1 MDNIGTISLEAIRR
15 KFQSESFQAALW
27 TVSRQTTTVVD
38 ELSFEDL
45 QHSLQSA
52 AEKIEFVRN
61 IYTRFLLL
69 PNSVD
74 VTRVSKE
81 SMIPEWENES
91 RHRTM
96 YYINRHR
103 TCILVSE
110 PPGYISFLDVMATVV
125 SEVLGFPTSLP
136 VGSLFS
142 CPDGSETEIAAC
154 LRLCSYAL
162 TNTGAADSSIGQEIM
177 PQDAVQ
183 VQLHP
188 LRPFYKGEIVAWKI
202 QQGDKL
208 RYGRVP
214 EDVRPSAGQA
224 LYRFKVEMTPG
235 ETGLLLSSQV
245 FSFRGTAIESEGATT
260 LPEVLPT
267 VSDNRSQETS
277 ESSRTSKTSSS
288 QVCYIS
294 RELLDSV
301 IIYTVFLQNVYFLVI
316 V

>member
-1 MDNIGTISLEAIRR
+1 MSRQITTVHDL
-15 KFQSESFQAALW
+15 SFQD
-27 TVSRQTTTVVD
+27 V
-38 ELSFEDL
+38 

-52 AEKIEFVRN
+52 AEKIEFIRN

-74 VTRVSKE
+74 VTLVSKE
-81 SMIPEWENES
+81 SIIPEWENES

-96 YYINRHR
+96 YYINLHR
-103 TCILVSE
+103 TSILVAE
-110 PPGYISFLDVMATVV
+110 PPGYISLLDVMATVV
-125 SEVLGFPTSLP
+125 SEVLGFPISLP
-136 VGSLFS
+136 IASLFS
-142 CPDGSETEIAAC
+142 CPEGSETEISAC
-154 LRLCSYAL
+154 LRLSSHAL
-162 TNTGAADSSIGQEIM
+162 TNTGTAVDSTVGQEIM

-245 FSFRGTAIESEGATT
+245 FSFRGTSVENEGPSSLA
-260 LPEVLPT
+260 EVLPA
-267 VSDNRSQETS
+267 VSDNKSKGS
-277 ESSRTSKTSSS
+277 SDSSRTNKASSSS

-294 RELLDSV
+294 RALHLLL
-301 IIYTVFLQNVYFLVI
+301 FLCLYYLYNTRRQNAYCFYPSSCDCLILSHVHD
-316 V
+316 

>member
-1 MDNIGTISLEAIRR
+1 MD
-15 KFQSESFQAALW
+15 
-27 TVSRQTTTVVD
+27 D
-38 ELSFEDL
+38 LSFEAV

-52 AEKIEFVRN
+52 AEKIGFVRN

-69 PNSVD
+69 PKSVD
-74 VTRVSKE
+74 VTLVSKE

-91 RHRTM
+91 HHRKM
-96 YYINRHR
+96 YFINRHR
-103 TCILVSE
+103 TSILVSE

-136 VGSLFS
+136 IGSLFS
-142 CPDGSETEIAAC
+142 CPEGSETEIAAC
-154 LRLCSYAL
+154 LRLCSYFL
-162 TNTGAADSSIGQEIM
+162 TNTGTADSSVGQEIM

-224 LYRFKVEMTPG
+224 LYRLKVEMTPG

-245 FSFRGTAIESEGATT
+245 FSFRGTSIENEGPLI
-260 LPEVLPT
+260 LPEVLPA
-267 VSDNRSQETS
+267 VSDNKSQEIS
-277 ESSRTSKTSSS
+277 ESSRTNKTSSS
-288 QVCYIS
+288 QVCCIS
-294 RELLDSV
+294 CETLDL
-301 IIYTVFLQNVYFLVI
+301 IIYACFLLHICIICNLCEIIRRDACILFFPQNVYYLVI
-316 V
+316 I

>member
-1 MDNIGTISLEAIRR
+1 MDDLT
-15 KFQSESFQAALW
+15 
-27 TVSRQTTTVVD
+27 
-38 ELSFEDL
+38 FEVM

-52 AEKIEFVRN
+52 SEKIGFVRN

-74 VTRVSKE
+74 VTLVSKE

-91 RHRTM
+91 HHRTM
-96 YYINRHR
+96 YFINHHR
-103 TCILVSE
+103 TSILVSE

-136 VGSLFS
+136 IGSLFS
-142 CPDGSETEIAAC
+142 CPEGSETEIAAC
-154 LRLCSYAL
+154 LRLCSYSL
-162 TNTGAADSSIGQEIM
+162 THTGTADSSIGQEIM

-183 VQLHP
+183 LQLHP
-188 LRPFYKGEIVAWKI
+188 LRPFFKGEIVAWKI

-224 LYRFKVEMTPG
+224 LYRLKVEMTPG

-245 FSFRGTAIESEGATT
+245 FSFRGTSIENEGPSI
-260 LPEVLPT
+260 LPEVLPA
-267 VSDNRSQETS
+267 VSDNKSQETS
-277 ESSRTSKTSSS
+277 ESSRTNKTSSS

-294 RELLDSV
+294 RESLDL
-301 IIYTVFLQNVYFLVI
+301 IIYACFSPQYLYYLCDSKRQMDILFSSKYLSSCDSLILNRVLGMIDWICSL
-316 V
+316 